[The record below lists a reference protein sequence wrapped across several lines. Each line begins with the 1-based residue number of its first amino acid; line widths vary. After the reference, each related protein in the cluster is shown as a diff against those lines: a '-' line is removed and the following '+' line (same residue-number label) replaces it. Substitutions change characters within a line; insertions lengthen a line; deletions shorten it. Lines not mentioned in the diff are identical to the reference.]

1 MHKPYLLIR
10 MLSLVLP
17 CLLIMAGSMS
27 VNAQRSS
34 EKYATIVTGQATV
47 VDQIVD
53 PNLVGNPSVISQVGS
68 DFTIVTNP
76 TTKEI
81 SIGLGSTSKGY
92 RSFTIEYIIANPT
105 PKSNYRV
112 YHLNFVTSS
121 VKANDDLV
129 IWDGTGALS
138 ISPLD
143 NDEYTG
149 PVTIQLNQNDGNASV
164 LNNVINYTNT
174 NFSGSSYIQYT
185 VTDSLGTADQ
195 AIIKIEE
202 AAEQPSEDQTF
213 DFVVNYQETKNI
225 TVPEGFTL
233 DQFAFNGEVESID
246 ATHFVYTPEE
256 YFIGQDS
263 FTFVHANGTVLDYH
277 ARVIDAE
284 RDPGFV
290 RNDVVYTP
298 KNTAI
303 TFDVFANDLV
313 KSFPIVEFSP
323 QLVHDTLGVFTY
335 TPATNFSGTKSFTYK
350 VDSGVSV
357 ETGKITLVVGNH
369 NPQADIIYQY
379 EIPGNK
385 TFVIEY
391 DVPIDGYSFTI
402 DPNKGPTQGEAYAFQ
417 DSTSGLSCG
426 TAYGKALIA
435 YTPDPNFVGG
445 DTMEIKYCVANN
457 PVCVTYKLYFNV
469 IAPTNATCPCIDDC
483 VWSGD
488 LNGDGRVSAHD
499 LLTLGRFLGYE
510 GPARDTS
517 NTYTWGANEAADW
530 GVKLPNGKDLK
541 HADANGDGRLTADDM
556 QGILDNFNKISS
568 LVPNENLGYKDFPFT
583 LSSNYSEVEP
593 GDTLIINFHL
603 GSTAIPAND
612 IHGIS
617 FALNIDGDF
626 VDSSSLKVKF
636 FDNTWMADHSPT
648 LQMHKQISD
657 GNVRLAFTR
666 SSGQGASGNGII
678 GQATWIVGE
687 EEGDG
692 FKSENSFFNRNI
704 SVENI
709 LFEYSNGNNVKLN
722 DASISIKQKLTS
734 DKKNT
739 INISDSYIYPN
750 PANDLITIASTKEF
764 LQIRITSITGKLLY
778 SGAVSGLTPTVN
790 TEFLLPGLYF
800 ITIANEGGRKVLPF
814 VKQ

>member
-129 IWDGTGALS
+129 LWDGTGALS

-174 NFSGSSYIQYT
+174 SFSGSSYIQYT

-290 RNDVVYTP
+290 RNDVVFTP
-298 KNTAI
+298 KNTPI

-402 DPNKGPTQGEAYAFQ
+402 DPNKGPEHGEAYAFQ

-593 GDTLIINFHL
+593 GDTLVINFHL
-603 GSTAIPAND
+603 GSATLPAND

-626 VDSSSLKVKF
+626 VDSSSLRVKF

-648 LQMHKQISD
+648 LQMHKQVSD

-687 EEGDG
+687 EEVDG
-692 FKSENSFFNRNI
+692 FKSENSFLNRNI

-709 LFEYSNGNNVKLN
+709 LFEYSNGNNVKLK
-722 DASISIKQKLTS
+722 DASLSIKQKLTS
-734 DKKNT
+734 DPKNT
-739 INISDSYIYPN
+739 IDFSDSYIYPN
-750 PANDLITIASTKEF
+750 PVNNVVNVVSSNEH
-764 LQIRITSITGKLLY
+764 LQIGITSITGRLLY
-778 SGAVSGLTPTVN
+778 SGSISGLTSMVN
-790 TEFLLPGLYF
+790 TEFLEPGLYF
-800 ITIANEGGRKVLPF
+800 IYIANDTGRKVLPF
-814 VKQ
+814 VKL

>member
-1 MHKPYLLIR
+1 MHKPYLIVR

-34 EKYATIVTGQATV
+34 EKYANIITGQATV

-53 PNLVGNPSVISQVGS
+53 PNLVGSPSVISQVGS
-68 DFTIVTNP
+68 DFTIEINP

-105 PKSNYRV
+105 PKSNYRI
-112 YHLNFVTSS
+112 YHLNFVTSA
-121 VKANDDLV
+121 VKANDDL
-129 IWDGTGALS
+129 IQWDGSGTLT
-138 ISPLD
+138 ISPLA

-149 PVTIQLNQNDGNASV
+149 PVTLKLNQNDGTATV
-164 LNNVINYTNT
+164 VNNTITYTNAAFAGT
-174 NFSGSSYIQYT
+174 AYIQYT

-202 AAEQPSEDQTF
+202 AAEQPSEDQNF
-213 DFVVNYQETKNI
+213 EFVVNYQETKNI
-225 TVPEGFTL
+225 TVPAGFTL
-233 DQFAFNGEVESID
+233 DQFPFNGEVESID
-246 ATHFVYTPEE
+246 ATHFVYTPEA

-263 FTFVHANGTVLDYH
+263 FTFVHANGTVLDYQ

-290 RNDVVYTP
+290 RNDLVYTA

-369 NPQADIIYQY
+369 NPQADIIYKY
-379 EIPGNK
+379 EIPGNQS
-385 TFVIEY
+385 FVIEY
-391 DVPIDGYSFTI
+391 EVPIDGYSFVI
-402 DPNKGPTQGEAYAFQ
+402 DPAKGPNHGVAYAFQ

-426 TAYGKALIA
+426 TAYGKALLA
-435 YTPDPNFVGG
+435 YTPDAGYTG
-445 DTMEIKYCVANN
+445 TDTMELKYCVVNN
-457 PVCVTYKLYFNV
+457 PVCTTYKLYFNV
-469 IAPTNATCPCIDDC
+469 QAPTSAACPCIDDC

-510 GPARDTS
+510 GPARDTTI
-517 NTYTWGANEAADW
+517 TYTWGANEANDW
-530 GVKLPNGKDLK
+530 GVQLPNGKDLK
-541 HADANGDGRLTADDM
+541 HADANGDGRLTADDI
-556 QGILDNFNKISS
+556 QGILDNFNKINS
-568 LVPNENLGYKDFPFT
+568 LVPNENLGYKDFPFS

-593 GDTLIINFHL
+593 GDTLVINFHL
-603 GSTAIPAND
+603 GSASIPAND

-626 VDSSSLKVKF
+626 VDSSSLRVKF
-636 FDNTWMADHSPT
+636 FDNSWMADHSPT
-648 LQMHKQISD
+648 LQMHKQVSD

-678 GQATWIVGE
+678 GQAIWIVGE
-687 EEGDG
+687 EDGDG
-692 FKSENSFFNRNI
+692 LKSGNDIVLRNI

-709 LFEYSNGNNVKLN
+709 LLEHSNGDVKRLQSSSLLVKQSFEELETDLLSNDLLYPNPVKNNLN
-722 DASISIKQKLTS
+722 LILTVE
-734 DKKNT
+734 KAT
-739 INISDSYIYPN
+739 INIVSVSGNLLLSKKVNSNSDGLDVSSLLPGIYILEVNSDSYIRYYKF
-750 PANDLITIASTKEF
+750 IKE
-764 LQIRITSITGKLLY
+764 
-778 SGAVSGLTPTVN
+778 
-790 TEFLLPGLYF
+790 
-800 ITIANEGGRKVLPF
+800 
-814 VKQ
+814 

>member
-112 YHLNFVTSS
+112 YHLNFVTST

-149 PVTIQLNQNDGNASV
+149 PVTIQLNQNDGSASV

-174 NFSGSSYIQYT
+174 GFSGSSYIQYT

-202 AAEQPSEDQTF
+202 AADAPNEDETYH
-213 DFVVNYQETKNI
+213 FVVNYQETKHI
-225 TVPEGFTL
+225 TVPQGFTL

-298 KNTAI
+298 KNTPI

-391 DVPIDGYSFTI
+391 DVPIDDYSFTI
-402 DPNKGPTQGEAYAFQ
+402 DPNKAPEHGEAYAFQ

-426 TAYGKALIA
+426 TAYGKALLA
-435 YTPDPNFVGG
+435 YTPDAGFTGT
-445 DTMEIKYCVANN
+445 DTMELKYCVTNN
-457 PVCVTYKLYFNV
+457 PVCVTYKLYFKV
-469 IAPTNATCPCIDDC
+469 IAPTNATCPCIDEC

-593 GDTLIINFHL
+593 GDTLVINFHL
-603 GSTAIPAND
+603 GNATLPAND

-626 VDSSSLKVKF
+626 VDSSSLRVKF

-648 LQMHKQISD
+648 LQMHKQVSD

-666 SSGQGASGNGII
+666 SSGNGASGNGII

-692 FKSENSFFNRNI
+692 VRSGNNYLLRNI
-704 SVENI
+704 STENVLLETNQGVIYKLQDQSKNIKQILKETSESNQGKTICFPNPTTSGFVSVFSSDIIHQIDVVSTGGQIAFSIGNINKTNVDVDLSSLVEGIYFLKCLSSTGSEI
-709 LFEYSNGNNVKLN
+709 LRVVKL
-722 DASISIKQKLTS
+722 
-734 DKKNT
+734 
-739 INISDSYIYPN
+739 
-750 PANDLITIASTKEF
+750 
-764 LQIRITSITGKLLY
+764 
-778 SGAVSGLTPTVN
+778 
-790 TEFLLPGLYF
+790 
-800 ITIANEGGRKVLPF
+800 
-814 VKQ
+814 

>member
-34 EKYATIVTGQATV
+34 EKYATIITGQATV

-68 DFTIVTNP
+68 DFTIVISP

-81 SIGLGSTSKGY
+81 SIGLGSTSHGY

-263 FTFVHANGTVLDYH
+263 FSFVHANGTVLDYH

-298 KNTAI
+298 KNTPI

-402 DPNKGPTQGEAYAFQ
+402 DPNKGPTQGVAYAFQ

-593 GDTLIINFHL
+593 GDTLVINFHL
-603 GSTAIPAND
+603 GSATLPAND

-626 VDSSSLKVKF
+626 VDSSSLRVKF

-648 LQMHKQISD
+648 LQMHKQVSD

-687 EEGDG
+687 EDAEGVRNGDH
-692 FKSENSFFNRNI
+692 FLQRNI

-709 LFEYSNGNNVKLN
+709 LIENVNGDIHNLRSKSLDVKQLLESQHIYNNNVAHI
-722 DASISIKQKLTS
+722 DV
-734 DKKNT
+734 
-739 INISDSYIYPN
+739 YPN
-750 PANDLITIASTKEF
+750 PVNSDLKIDSKES
-764 LQIRITSITGKLLY
+764 ITSIQLFDSFGSLLKTY
-778 SGAVSGLTPTVN
+778 ESPSNNTSLDVSNLMPGVYV
-790 TEFLLPGLYF
+790 LLVAQTTAHKYL
-800 ITIANEGGRKVLPF
+800 RF
-814 VKQ
+814 VKL